1 MNEEKIVKKQLT
13 KNMIFNII
21 AFSIILVTLGLL
33 IYTEFKSSLY
43 ISADS
48 ELRNE
53 LNQNKKMMF
62 EPNKRFEDRNESIPR
77 EELNDREI
85 DTKRSDNLKDFQ
97 EDFSPRIITIL
108 RDSSGNIIEEPINEM
123 FEQVEFDINKIEEI
137 YETNI
142 NNYSYRGI
150 NYKLEDGSYKQALIN
165 VDSEITISKKF
176 KKTLIMALIISIII
190 VLIASL
196 SLSRLTLKPIIE
208 TLKKQNQFVQDASHE
223 LRTPLTIIK
232 AKQEK
237 LLGNPQTK
245 IIDNVEDINITLQET
260 SRLTKL
266 ISELMELAKNDSD
279 KIQLNK
285 TLFNVDKEIEPL
297 IRLYKEVAEAE
308 NKKISMNLNF
318 KQDIT
323 ADLDKFKELLVIL
336 LDNSIKY
343 TKENDSIEINTYK
356 KDNKFILEVADT
368 GIGISKD
375 AIDKVFTRFYR
386 EEKSRN
392 RSKGGM
398 GLGLSIAYNIVTMH
412 KGTIKF
418 EKDRE
423 IGAKVI
429 VKLPVNNK

>member
-21 AFSIILVTLGLL
+21 AFSIILVTLGFL

-53 LNQNKKMMF
+53 LNRNKKIMF

-137 YETNI
+137 YETKI

-190 VLIASL
+190 VLIASFY
-196 SLSRLTLKPIIE
+196 LSRLTLKPIIE

-266 ISELMELAKNDSD
+266 ISELMELAKNDSE

-297 IRLYKEVAEAE
+297 IKLYKEVAEAE
-308 NKKISMNLNF
+308 NKNISMNLNF

-356 KDNKFILEVADT
+356 KDNKCILEVADT

>member
-13 KNMIFNII
+13 KNMIFNLI
-21 AFSIILVTLGLL
+21 AFSIILVTLGFL

-62 EPNKRFEDRNESIPR
+62 EPNKRFEDRDESIPR

-150 NYKLEDGSYKQALIN
+150 NYKLEDGTYKQALIN

-190 VLIASL
+190 VLIASFY
-196 SLSRLTLKPIIE
+196 LSRLTLKPIIE

-266 ISELMELAKNDSD
+266 ISELMELAKNDSE

-285 TLFNVDKEIEPL
+285 TLFNADKEIESL

-323 ADLDKFKELLVIL
+323 ADLDKFKELFVIL

>member
-53 LNQNKKMMF
+53 LNRNKKIMF

-77 EELNDREI
+77 EELNDREF
-85 DTKRSDNLKDFQ
+85 DTKKTDNLKDFQ

-137 YETNI
+137 YETKI

-165 VDSEITISKKF
+165 IDSEITISKKF

-190 VLIASL
+190 VLIASF
-196 SLSRLTLKPIIE
+196 SLSKLTLKPIIE

-266 ISELMELAKNDSD
+266 ISELMELAKNDSE

-297 IRLYKEVAEAE
+297 IKLYKEVAEAE
-308 NKKISMNLNF
+308 NKNISMNLNF

>member
-21 AFSIILVTLGLL
+21 AFSIILVTLGIL

-48 ELRNE
+48 ELKNE

-137 YETNI
+137 YETKI

-190 VLIASL
+190 VLIASFY
-196 SLSRLTLKPIIE
+196 LSRLTLKPIIE

-266 ISELMELAKNDSD
+266 ISELMELAKNDSE

-285 TLFNVDKEIEPL
+285 TLFNADKEIESL